1 MNIGSILQAIGSF
14 AGLAFIGLLV
24 LMVSRASRQQ
34 STKSLTPITI
44 LVLVAAILFSAIGS
58 GLVFLQANEYGV
70 VITPFQPKGYR
81 DVALTPGLHW
91 IIPFFENVQKYSIA
105 RQTYTMATTSSEGAV
120 QGDDSIQA
128 RTKDGQQIFIDAS
141 VIYAAD
147 PTQLIQLHIT
157 WQNRYEENVV
167 RPIARAAI
175 RNAVSQFGV
184 EELVSTKRS
193 ELELAIR
200 TEIEAKLKANNIIMS
215 DFLLRN
221 IRFSDEYAAA
231 VEQKQVAEQQAQQAK
246 FVVESKK
253 QEAEQARQTAQGQAD
268 AAVIASKGAAEAQ
281 LIQAEAQAKANDLI
295 GQSLQANPQILQYQ
309 YILKL
314 SPGVQTI
321 FIPSGEQFILPL
333 PNTTIPSTPPTIT
346 P

>member
-1 MNIGSILQAIGSF
+1 MNISSLLQGLASF
-14 AGLAFIGLLV
+14 AWVGFFGVLVLIFVRVSRNQPAKGLTSLVVALLV
-24 LMVSRASRQQ
+24 VSLL
-34 STKSLTPITI
+34 LTT
-44 LVLVAAILFSAIGS
+44 VGA

-70 VITPFQPKGYR
+70 VISAFAPKGYR
-81 DVALTPGLHW
+81 EVALTPGLHW
-91 IIPFFENVQKYSIA
+91 IIPFVESVQKYSIA
-105 RQTYTMATTSSEGAV
+105 RQTYTMSSASSEGAV

-147 PTQLIQLHIT
+147 PTQLIQLHTI

-167 RPIARAAI
+167 RPVARAAI

-184 EELVSTKRS
+184 EELVSTKRDA
-193 ELELAIR
+193 LEQSIR
-200 TEIEAKLKANNIIMS
+200 AEIKTKLQENNIIMS

-253 QEAEQARQTAQGQAD
+253 QEAEQARQIAQGQAD
-268 AAVIASKGAAEAQ
+268 AAVIAAQGAAEAR
-281 LIQAEAQAKANDLI
+281 LIQAKAEAAANQLLSE
-295 GQSLQANPQILQYQ
+295 SLTATLLQYQ

-314 SPGVQTI
+314 APGVQTI
-321 FIPSGEQFILPL
+321 FIPSGNQFILPL
-333 PNTTIPSTPPTIT
+333 PDTTITQTPAPA

>member
-1 MNIGSILQAIGSF
+1 MNISVLLQGIASF
-14 AGLAFIGLLV
+14 AWIGFIGVLV
-24 LMVSRASRQQ
+24 LIFVRASRNQPAKGL
-34 STKSLTPITI
+34 TSLVVV
-44 LVLVAAILFSAIGS
+44 LLVAALLLTTVGA

-70 VITPFQPKGYR
+70 VISAFAPKGYR
-81 DVALTPGLHW
+81 EVALTPGLHW
-91 IIPFFENVQKYSIA
+91 IIPFVESVQKYSIA
-105 RQTYTMATTSSEGAV
+105 RQTYTMSSTSSEGAV

-147 PTQLIQLHIT
+147 PTQLIQLHTI

-167 RPIARAAI
+167 RPVSRAAI

-184 EELVSTKRS
+184 EELVSTKRA
-193 ELELAIR
+193 ELESAIR
-200 TEIEAKLKANNIIMS
+200 AEIESKLKVNNIIMS
-215 DFLLRN
+215 DFLMRN

-253 QEAEQARQTAQGQAD
+253 QEAEQARQIAQGQAD
-268 AAVIASKGAAEAQ
+268 AAVIAAQGAAEAR
-281 LIQAEAQAKANDLI
+281 LINAEAEAKSNQLLS
-295 GQSLQANPQILQYQ
+295 QSLTPTLLQYQ

-314 SPGVQTI
+314 APGVQTI
-321 FIPSGEQFILPL
+321 FIPSGNQFILPL
-333 PNTTIPSTPPTIT
+333 PDTGTGTVPVQ
-346 P
+346 

>member
-1 MNIGSILQAIGSF
+1 MNISSLLQ
-14 AGLAFIGLLV
+14 GLATFAWLGFIGVLALV
-24 LMVSRASRQQ
+24 FVRSSRNQPA
-34 STKSLTPITI
+34 KGLTSVVVI
-44 LVLVAAILFSAIGS
+44 LLVAAVLLTTVGA

-70 VITPFQPKGYR
+70 VISAFQPNGYR
-81 DVALTPGLHW
+81 TQALGPGLHW
-91 IIPFFENVQKYSIA
+91 IIPFIESVQKYSIA
-105 RQTYTMATTSSEGAV
+105 KQTYTMSSTSSEGAV

-128 RTKDGQQIFIDAS
+128 RTKDGQQVFIDAS

-167 RPIARAAI
+167 RPVARAAI
-175 RNAVSQFGV
+175 RNAVSQYGV
-184 EELVSTKRS
+184 EEIVSTKRT
-193 ELELAIR
+193 ELELMIR
-200 TEIEAKLKANNIIMS
+200 SEIEEKLKANNIIMS

-253 QEAEQARQTAQGQAD
+253 QEAEQARQIAQGQAD
-268 AAVIASKGAAEAQ
+268 AAVIAAKGEAEAR
-281 LIQAEAQAKANDLI
+281 LIQAQAEAQANQLLS
-295 GQSLQANPQILQYQ
+295 QSLTPTLLQYQ

-314 SPGVQTI
+314 APGVQTI
-321 FIPSGEQFILPL
+321 FVPSGNQFILPL
-333 PNTTIPSTPPTIT
+333 PNTTTP
-346 P
+346 

>member
-1 MNIGSILQAIGSF
+1 MNISALLQ
-14 AGLAFIGLLV
+14 GLAGFAWVGFIGV
-24 LMVSRASRQQ
+24 MAMMFVRASRNQPTKGL
-34 STKSLTPITI
+34 STLVIVLLVTALLLTT
-44 LVLVAAILFSAIGS
+44 AGA

-70 VITPFQPKGYR
+70 VISAFAPKGYR
-81 DVALTPGLHW
+81 ETTLTPGLHW
-91 IIPFFENVQKYSIA
+91 IIPFVESVQKYSIA
-105 RQTYTMATTSSEGAV
+105 RQTYTMSSTTSGGSV

-128 RTKDGQQIFIDAS
+128 RTKDGQQVFIDAS

-147 PTQLIQLHIT
+147 PAQLIQLHIN

-167 RPIARAAI
+167 RPVARAAI

-184 EELVSTKRS
+184 EELVSTRRG
-193 ELELAIR
+193 ELEQAIR
-200 TEIEAKLKANNIIMS
+200 TEIETKLKANNIIMS
-215 DFLLRN
+215 DFLMRN

-253 QEAEQARQTAQGQAD
+253 QEAEQARQIAQGQAD
-268 AAVIASKGAAEAQ
+268 AAVIAAQGAAEAR
-281 LIQAEAQAKANDLI
+281 IIEAEAEARA
-295 GQSLQANPQILQYQ
+295 LQLLADALKNNPELLQYQ

-321 FIPSGEQFILPL
+321 FIPTGNQFILPL
-333 PNTTIPSTPPTIT
+333 PGTPVP
-346 P
+346 PQ

>member
-1 MNIGSILQAIGSF
+1 MNISTLLQGIASF
-14 AGLAFIGLLV
+14 AWIGFIGV
-24 LMVSRASRQQ
+24 LITIFLRVSRNQPA
-34 STKSLTPITI
+34 KGLTSVLII
-44 LVLVAAILFSAIGS
+44 FLVAALLLTTVGA

-70 VITPFQPKGYR
+70 VISAFAPKGYR
-81 DVALTPGLHW
+81 ETALTPGLHW
-91 IIPFFENVQKYSIA
+91 IIPFVESVQKYSIA
-105 RQTYTMATTSSEGAV
+105 RQTYTMSSTSSEGAV

-141 VIYAAD
+141 VVYAVD
-147 PTQLIQLHIT
+147 PTQLIQLHTI
-157 WQNRYEENVV
+157 WQNRYEENIV
-167 RPIARAAI
+167 RPVSRAAI

-184 EELVSTKRS
+184 EELVSTKRA
-193 ELELAIR
+193 ELESAIR
-200 TEIEAKLKANNIIMS
+200 DEIQSKLQDNNIIMS

-268 AAVIASKGAAEAQ
+268 AAVIASKGAAEAR
-281 LIQAEAQAKANDLI
+281 LIQAKAEAEANQLLS
-295 GQSLQANPQILQYQ
+295 QSLTPTLLQYQ

-314 SPGVQTI
+314 APGVQTI
-321 FIPSGEQFILPL
+321 FVPSGNQFILPW
-333 PNTTIPSTPPTIT
+333 PDTTTTTP
-346 P
+346 